1 MYIVVTNNVKCRDRY
16 QDKLKVDFLEN
27 GSYIDVLIKVRNY
40 IHKGYRLETHPII
53 LSADIVGH
61 KFNRHK

>member
-40 IHKGYRLETHPII
+40 IKVIAWKPI
-53 LSADIVGH
+53 LWQGA
-61 KFNRHK
+61 